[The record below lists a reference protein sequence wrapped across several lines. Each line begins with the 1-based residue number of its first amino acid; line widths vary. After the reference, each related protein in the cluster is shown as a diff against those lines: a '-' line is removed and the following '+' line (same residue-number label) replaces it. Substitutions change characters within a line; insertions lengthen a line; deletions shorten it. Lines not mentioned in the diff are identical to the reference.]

1 MDTLTLIVI
10 LIALVVAG
18 FAFIIY
24 FLNQKLGALKN
35 DSALGLIKQDI
46 QGMSQALTQTQQHMN
61 ERLDKAATVF
71 GSLQNEL
78 GKMQE
83 LGRSMKDIQDVLKSP
98 KLRGNIGEQM
108 MTDLMKQQIPKDSF
122 ELQHAFRSG
131 EKVDA
136 VIKTRNGLIPIDSK
150 FPAENFLKFTQAQD
164 DGERARTHK
173 EFVADVKKH
182 IQAIG
187 KKYILPSEGTV
198 DFALMY
204 VPGESIYYEIMTNT
218 ELGDFGASQR
228 VFLVSPQSFYYFLRT
243 VLLGLEGELIEQ
255 KAKEVMTYLRSIQG
269 DARKFGTDL
278 NLVNKHLTNAK
289 TAVDTAANSYAKLS
303 GKIESANQL
312 TGKSVEEI
320 TSATE
325 RVAEAVVIGEEE

>member
-1 MDTLTLIVI
+1 
-10 LIALVVAG
+10 
-18 FAFIIY
+18 
-24 FLNQKLGALKN
+24 
-35 DSALGLIKQDI
+35 
-46 QGMSQALTQTQQHMN
+46 
-61 ERLDKAATVF
+61 
-71 GSLQNEL
+71 
-78 GKMQE
+78 
-83 LGRSMKDIQDVLKSP
+83 
-98 KLRGNIGEQM
+98 
-108 MTDLMKQQIPKDSF
+108 
-122 ELQHAFRSG
+122 
-131 EKVDA
+131 
-136 VIKTRNGLIPIDSK
+136 
-150 FPAENFLKFTQAQD
+150 
-164 DGERARTHK
+164 
-173 EFVADVKKH
+173 VADVKKH